1 MSTQYTVIV
10 ENNSPNAQEFFF
22 FQQPAVYSGGAKV
35 YTNSVGHGSLPPYNP
50 QRKSQIEF
58 ALLQQY
64 YAGVQRQSYP
74 PVVGQVQTGLI
85 SQVVIDI
92 APQPPGKASPDGT
105 TVVIGDDSLYLDMP
119 VVTSDVQPGAFRI
132 TTPPYAPSQHLFNV
146 GLSTINNDGEVLLS
160 NFISGEPS
168 KNTDVQPIVK
178 FYVNTGSY
186 KPGTVVNFT
195 TTSVNAAL
203 CDATYGALL
212 FHVTYNA
219 DGTWTVK

>member
-35 YTNSVGHGSLPPYNP
+35 YTNSVGHGSLPPYDP
-50 QRKSQIEF
+50 QRTSQVEF
-58 ALLQQY
+58 TLLQQY
-64 YAGVQRQSYP
+64 YAGVQRQSSP
-74 PVVGQVQTGLI
+74 PVVGQVQTGLV
-85 SQVVIDI
+85 SQVDIDI
-92 APQPPGKASPDGT
+92 APSSGPTPPDGT

-119 VVTSDVQPGAFRI
+119 VVTPGVELGAFRI
-132 TTPPYAPSQHLFNV
+132 TTPSYAPSQHQFNV
-146 GLSTINNDGEVLLS
+146 GLSTTNNDGEVLLS

-186 KPGTVVNFT
+186 KAGTVVNFN
-195 TTSVNAAL
+195 TSSATAAV
-203 CDATYGALL
+203 CDATAGQLL

-219 DGTWTVK
+219 NGTWSVK

>member
-50 QRKSQIEF
+50 VRKSQIEF
-58 ALLQQY
+58 TLLQQY
-64 YAGVQRQSYP
+64 YAGVQRQSSP
-74 PVVGQVQTGLI
+74 PMVGQVQTGLV
-85 SQVVIDI
+85 SQVDIDI
-92 APQPPGKASPDGT
+92 APQQGKASPDGT
-105 TVVIGDDSLYLDMP
+105 TVVIGDDSLYLDIP
-119 VVTSDVQPGAFRI
+119 VVTPGVQPGAFRI
-132 TTPPYAPSQHLFNV
+132 TTPSYAPSQHQFNV
-146 GLSTINNDGEVLLS
+146 GLSTTNNDGEVLLS

-195 TTSVNAAL
+195 TSSVNAAL
-203 CDATYGALL
+203 CDATDGESL
-212 FHVTYNA
+212 FHVTYKA